1 MTVEEAYQIL
11 GIQPGATA
19 EEVARAHRSLIKSS
33 RPRTELR
40 KYFFASIAKAEVKPG
55 HCSRHNRRAMIER
68 EVRRVPN
75 QTLRLP
81 HRSGSICGVA
91 D

>member
-55 HCSRHNRRAMIER
+55 HCSRDNRPRKIALEQSRVIER
-68 EVRRVPN
+68 
-75 QTLRLP
+75 
-81 HRSGSICGVA
+81 
-91 D
+91 